1 MLQGKIKTEHPR
13 CVRGSGMAWDAIFA
27 ENIWLPILRVATDG
41 TVKLGLLGGQR
52 LHASIQA
59 ALVARSGVVM
69 QNVLLHTLIQH
80 GDGHVVLRLRSR
92 HIVRLQSFA
101 HGAQAVAELAA
112 VGAVNGGA
120 LDGLTGAL

>member
-1 MLQGKIKTEHPR
+1 MLQGKLKTEHPR
-13 CVRGSGMAWDAIFA
+13 FVRECGVAWDAIFA

-69 QNVLLHTLIQH
+69 QNALLHALVQH
-80 GDGHVVLRLRSR
+80 GDGHVVLRLRGGR
-92 HIVRLQSFA
+92 IVGLQRFA

-112 VGAVNGGA
+112 VGAVDGGA